1 MDAHLV
7 YQNAYEENG
16 KNTAEGMPHQRVGTV
31 LSHIIQKV
39 LPQPLAH
46 CITIG
51 MYQQHAK
58 RTGSHHIDETAL
70 RYMQILEIHKGAYR
84 GEYCQD
90 GIGISNKK
98 VPSDTYS
105 RED

>member
-7 YQNAYEENG
+7 YQDAYDENG

-31 LSHIIQKV
+31 LFHIIQKIS
-39 LPQPLAH
+39 PKPLAH
-46 CITIG
+46 CITIC
-51 MYQQHAK
+51 MNQQHAK

-70 RYMQILEIHKGAYR
+70 RYMQILEIHKGTYR

-90 GIGISNKK
+90 SIGISNKK
-98 VPSDTYS
+98 VSSDTDS
-105 RED
+105 REN